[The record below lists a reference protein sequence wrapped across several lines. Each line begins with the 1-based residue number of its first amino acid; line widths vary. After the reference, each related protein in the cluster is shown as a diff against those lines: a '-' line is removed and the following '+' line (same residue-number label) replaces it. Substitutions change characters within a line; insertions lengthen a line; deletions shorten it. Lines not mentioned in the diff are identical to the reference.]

1 MRFCQRPGPE
11 YRVSLPGCVV
21 MGTRF
26 DHRLLGAGCI
36 DRSGIPLPP
45 AIRRSV
51 PRRQAEFVAG
61 RLCAKEALERLTGT
75 PAIPPIG
82 EDRAPRWP
90 EAVCGA
96 ITHNRHRA
104 LAMVARRND
113 YLALGVDIESLID
126 DALVDELAGELLT
139 QGERERFL
147 SLPKEQR
154 AHLLTLTFSLKES
167 LYKALHPLTGR
178 QFYFEHA
185 ELLAWSADGR
195 ARLRL
200 LCWLDERFPENTEID
215 GRFCM
220 IEDDLLSYVAIANSR
235 GALGLAPC

>member
-1 MRFCQRPGPE
+1 MRFCQWPGPE
-11 YRVSLPGCVV
+11 RRVSLPGCVA

-45 AIRRSV
+45 SIRRSV
-51 PRRQAEFVAG
+51 PRRQAEFLAG
-61 RLCAKEALERLTGT
+61 RLCAREALERLTGT
-75 PAIPPIG
+75 PTIPPIG

-90 EAVCGA
+90 DAVCGA
-96 ITHNRHRA
+96 ITHNHHRA
-104 LAMVARRND
+104 LALVARRDD
-113 YLALGVDIESLID
+113 YLALGVDIESPIE
-126 DALVDELAGELLT
+126 ATLVDELAGELLT
-139 QGERERFL
+139 QGERERFRN
-147 SLPKEQR
+147 LPSEQR
-154 AHLLTLTFSLKES
+154 ARLLTLTFSLKES

-185 ELLAWSADGR
+185 ELLGWSAGGH

-200 LCWLDERFPENTEID
+200 LCHLTDAFPAHTEID

-220 IEDDLLSYVAIANSR
+220 IEDDLLSYIAIPNPAA
-235 GALGLAPC
+235 GIALG